1 MVISRHNM
9 AFKEVLA
16 LILELSYLMSFAFWR
31 YLNIRRALNANR
43 RILIMINI
51 SLALGRLP
59 SYSHF
64 EAN

>member
-31 YLNIRRALNANR
+31 YLNIRRALYTHR
-43 RILIMINI
+43 RILIM
-51 SLALGRLP
+51 
-59 SYSHF
+59 
-64 EAN
+64 